1 MKYKVGFIGCGNMAS
16 AIIGGLK
23 AHAGIDASEI
33 IAADA
38 SEAAREKAKE
48 TLGICTTASNTEVS
62 TQADVL
68 FLSVK
73 PQYYETV
80 IAEIQPTLP
89 AGQIIVTIAPGKT
102 LAWLGERL
110 GDVKIVRTMPNT
122 PALVGE
128 GITGVCKNNLVT
140 EDEFAYVLK
149 LLSSFGLAEAIPE
162 SLMDAVVSVS
172 GSSPAYVFLFIEA
185 MADAA
190 VADGMPRAQAYK
202 FAAQGGTRKCK
213 DGFRDWKAPCRTQRY
228 GMLSCR
234 NHYRSGSCLR
244 RKRIPRGCHGRHES
258 LHCKSE
264 GNLTPFVLIK
274 RSTRSISSSASFL

>member
-48 TLGICTTASNTEVS
+48 TLSICTTASNTEVS

-89 AGQIIVTIAPGKT
+89 AGQIMLRSHRARH
-102 LAWLGERL
+102 WLGLES
-110 GDVKIVRTMPNT
+110 G
-122 PALVGE
+122 LV
-128 GITGVCKNNLVT
+128 
-140 EDEFAYVLK
+140 
-149 LLSSFGLAEAIPE
+149 
-162 SLMDAVVSVS
+162 M
-172 GSSPAYVFLFIEA
+172 
-185 MADAA
+185 
-190 VADGMPRAQAYK
+190 
-202 FAAQGGTRKCK
+202 
-213 DGFRDWKAPCRTQRY
+213 
-228 GMLSCR
+228 
-234 NHYRSGSCLR
+234 
-244 RKRIPRGCHGRHES
+244 
-258 LHCKSE
+258 
-264 GNLTPFVLIK
+264 
-274 RSTRSISSSASFL
+274 

>member
-1 MKYKVGFIGCGNMAS
+1 MAS

-48 TLGICTTASNTEVS
+48 PLSICTPASNTEVS

-122 PALVGE
+122 PAMVGE
-128 GITGVCKNNLVT
+128 GMTAATPNEHVTKEELDYACKI
-140 EDEFAYVLK
+140 
-149 LLSSFGLAEAIPE
+149 LSAFGKVEVVAEHM
-162 SLMDAVVSVS
+162 MDA
-172 GSSPAYVFLFIEA
+172 
-185 MADAA
+185 
-190 VADGMPRAQAYK
+190 
-202 FAAQGGTRKCK
+202 
-213 DGFRDWKAPCRTQRY
+213 
-228 GMLSCR
+228 
-234 NHYRSGSCLR
+234 
-244 RKRIPRGCHGRHES
+244 
-258 LHCKSE
+258 E
-264 GNLTPFVLIK
+264 GVILDNLKTLVGV
-274 RSTRSISSSASFL
+274 